1 MADKKLEDMP
11 PQDRR
16 GFFTAGL
23 ARLLGPVAEYLEKKL
38 PPQLLIVRRRPRPPG
53 AIPEKE
59 FLDTCYRCGS
69 CADTCP
75 VNAIVL
81 IRDEPDD
88 GAGSPY
94 IEADRQAC
102 VMCDELS
109 CMKVCPSGAL
119 KPVDRFEIRMGL
131 AKVDYGLCLRSK
143 GQPCTECVTRC
154 PLGATAIKLDDR
166 GHVRVIAPTGAAG
179 RGCTGCGVC
188 QQHCPT
194 IGKRAIRVEPL

>member
-1 MADKKLEDMP
+1 MVDKNLEDMP

-16 GFFTAGL
+16 GFFAAGL
-23 ARLLGPVAEYLEKKL
+23 ARLLGPIADLIEQKL

-59 FLDTCYRCGS
+59 FLDTCYHCGS
-69 CADTCP
+69 CADSCP

-88 GAGSPY
+88 TGGTPY
-94 IEADRQAC
+94 IEPERQAC
-102 VMCDELS
+102 VMCEGLS
-109 CMKVCPSGAL
+109 CMKICPSGAL
-119 KPVDRFEIRMGL
+119 RPVERSEIRIGL
-131 AKVDYGLCLRSK
+131 AAVDYGLCLRSK
-143 GQPCTECVTRC
+143 GQDCTECVTKC
-154 PLGATAIKLDDR
+154 PLGATAIRIDDR
-166 GHVRVIAPTGAAG
+166 GHVRVIAPVGAG

-194 IGKRAIRVEPL
+194 IGKRAIRVEAL